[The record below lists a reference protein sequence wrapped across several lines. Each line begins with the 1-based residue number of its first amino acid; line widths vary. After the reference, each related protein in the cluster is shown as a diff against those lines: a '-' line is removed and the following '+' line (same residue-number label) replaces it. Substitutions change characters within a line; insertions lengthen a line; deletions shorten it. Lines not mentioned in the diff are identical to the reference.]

1 MRKKL
6 GAYFIL
12 SIFAFILVVSCNKN
26 SSNVSTSDDSIV
38 ISLGGEVN
46 TIDPHLNTASAGTVY
61 IRYFFEGL
69 TKKDKDGSIVGG
81 VANSW
86 NVSDDGLTYTFY
98 LRTNAK
104 WSDGKAVVADDFVYS
119 YRRYVDPAVAAS
131 YGRLLKPIKNAL
143 DIIQS
148 KKPVEELGIKKID
161 DYTLEITLENPT
173 AYFLELANIYL
184 PVRKDIIEKYGDSWT
199 SSPESYIGNGVYKMK
214 ERRRDEK
221 IVMELN
227 TNYYDADSI
236 VADNIT
242 VSMIADKNAALIGV
256 RNGDIHFSTLV
267 PTQEIDALQNEGLI
281 VMNQALGTVFF
292 EINLTNSTFTNSK
305 VRKALALAID
315 RNYIVNTVNKASQ
328 LPAGA
333 FVPPLIK
340 DYDGKTDF
348 RTIGGDYISTKPEDY
363 HYNIEEAK
371 KLLAEAGYPNGE
383 GLPVIEVMVA
393 NDGNVVMVEA
403 IQEMWKHIGVNA
415 TIVPREWSVILQSFR
430 DLSYQVILSGW
441 TGDYNDPMTMLD
453 LYLSFA
459 KSNPGYVN
467 KEYDDLLYLAEQT
480 VDPKERMDILHKA
493 EAILMNDMPIIPIH
507 YRTNP
512 IMISKKLKNYT
523 LDPLAKYRFDY
534 AYLDK

>member
-1 MRKKL
+1 MKKILLFYFTLLLL
-6 GAYFIL
+6 GI
-12 SIFAFILVVSCNKN
+12 VSCSKN
-26 SSNVSTSDDSIV
+26 SSNTATSNEGIV

-69 TKKDKDGSIVGG
+69 TKKDKDGSIIGG
-81 VANSW
+81 MANSW
-86 NVSDDGLTYTFY
+86 SMSEDGLVYTFH

-104 WSDGKAVVADDFVYS
+104 WSDGKPVLADDFVYS

-148 KKPVEELGIKKID
+148 KKPVESLGIKKID

-173 AYFLELANIYL
+173 AYFLELANLYL
-184 PVRKDIIEKYGDSWT
+184 PVRKDIIEKYGDTWT
-199 SSPESYIGNGVYKMK
+199 SSPESYIGNGVYKMT
-214 ERRRDEK
+214 ERVRDDK
-221 IVMELN
+221 IVMEIN
-227 TNYYDADSI
+227 TNYYDTDSI
-236 VADNIT
+236 VAKNIT

-267 PTQEIDALQNEGLI
+267 PTQEIDALKKEGLI

-305 VRKALALAID
+305 VRRALALAID
-315 RNYIVNTVNKASQ
+315 RNYIVNTINKAEQ
-328 LPAGA
+328 IPAGA

-340 DYDGKTDF
+340 DADGKTDF
-348 RTIGGDYISTKPEDY
+348 RTVGGDYISTKPEDY
-363 HYNIEEAK
+363 QKNVEEAK
-371 KLLAEAGYPNGE
+371 RLLAEAGYPNGE
-383 GLPVIEVMVA
+383 GLPVIDVMVA

-403 IQEMWKHIGVNA
+403 IQDMWKNIGVTAN
-415 TIVPREWSVILQSFR
+415 IIPREWAVILQSFR

-467 KEYDDLLYLAEQT
+467 KEYDDLLAQAEIT
-480 VDPKERMDILHKA
+480 VDPNTRMEILHKA

-534 AYLDK
+534 AYLTK